1 MTDVAYAADAI
12 EMRDIS
18 GADFRFAKTLTLPFF
33 GSGMVDLP
41 PGGTKRIKNSRKMQ
55 MVFFVFYGR
64 VTVELGTPTTRFSIG
79 RGGMWQV
86 PRGKHPKTF
95 CILCVLQ
102 ILCLLL
108 IFVSVFILFQSNVYH
123 QNSDASWLPSNCPD
137 ISGSPLSDAHS
148 FDPLSRFTLCTTL
161 SILKHLKT
169 SLPVR
174 DSQH

>member
-1 MTDVAYAADAI
+1 MSFTLPTSVEEYCVNIRIDVAYAADAI

-64 VTVELGTPTTRFSIG
+64 VDVELGTPTTTFSIG

-86 PRGKHPKTF
+86 PRGKFP
-95 CILCVLQ
+95 VLFPDFRRTP
-102 ILCLLL
+102 CAE
-108 IFVSVFILFQSNVYH
+108 
-123 QNSDASWLPSNCPD
+123 SD
-137 ISGSPLSDAHS
+137 HS
-148 FDPLSRFTLCTTL
+148 
-161 SILKHLKT
+161 IT
-169 SLPVR
+169 SLF
-174 DSQH
+174 SLGL